1 MSARAA
7 RALRGTTVAGALA
20 LATGACF
27 ATRGD
32 VRVLQQDL
40 LTARAEAARADSA
53 RAAQLNAIIASL
65 DAVND
70 SLRISAARLS
80 RWQANTTEDIR
91 AVREQILVVQE
102 LTGQSQQRLLEFRA
116 QLEERNEQTSVA
128 PAGTTPP
135 APGAAPA
142 PATGDTT
149 AAAAPQPGPNQLYQ
163 LGYDQLRRGS
173 TSAARAGFEDLLRQY
188 PTSDLAPDAMFY
200 VAETYAAERNEPA
213 ADSTYMQVVA
223 RWPRSPRAATALYK
237 HATILQRA
245 GRNSEARQA
254 YERVVRE
261 YPRSD
266 EAELARESLRTLR

>member
-1 MSARAA
+1 MSARLA
-7 RALRGTTVAGALA
+7 RSLLGTLVAGAVA

-40 LTARAEAARADSA
+40 LAARSEAARADSA

-70 SLRISAARLS
+70 SLRVSAARLS
-80 RWQANTTEDIR
+80 RWQATTTEDIR

-116 QLEERNEQTSVA
+116 QLEERNEQVAVPPTATTTPTSGTA
-128 PAGTTPP
+128 PA
-135 APGAAPA
+135 A
-142 PATGDTT
+142 GDS